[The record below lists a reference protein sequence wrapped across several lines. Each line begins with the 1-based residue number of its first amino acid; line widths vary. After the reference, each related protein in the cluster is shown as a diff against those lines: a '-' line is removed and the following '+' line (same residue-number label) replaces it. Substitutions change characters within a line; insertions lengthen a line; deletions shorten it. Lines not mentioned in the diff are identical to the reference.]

1 MSTDPRIDKF
11 CDALEQN
18 LTRLG
23 VEQPGD
29 IVSEIRSHLLSA
41 ADSGALEAALD
52 EMGSAG
58 DYARQFRDELRIED
72 AYIRS
77 GPKHTVATLI
87 LLSAHRLGAAIGL
100 FFTGILYLTA
110 VSVLVTIGFEIF
122 NPSSTG
128 LFTDDSGVFFLGT
141 IASDTSAYTEHL
153 GGFYIPVAAAMAMGF
168 YLAGG
173 AIARLALRLMR
184 KKSNRQV

>member
-1 MSTDPRIDKF
+1 MSTDPRIENF

-29 IVSEIRSHLLSA
+29 IVSEIRSHLLAA
-41 ADSGALEAALD
+41 ADAGTLESTLN
-52 EMGSAG
+52 EMGSAA
-58 DYARQFRDELRIED
+58 DYARQFRDALRIED

-87 LLSAHRLGAAIGL
+87 LLSAHRLAAAIGL

-110 VSVLVTIGFEIF
+110 LSVLVTIGFEIF

-128 LFTDDSGVFFLGT
+128 LFTSTEGGFFLGT
-141 IASDTSAYTEHL
+141 IAGDPSAYTEHL
-153 GGFYIPVAAAMAMGF
+153 GGFYIPVAAAMGMGF

-173 AIARLALRLMR
+173 AIARLALRMMR
-184 KKSNRQV
+184 KKSSRQT